1 MHFWSIGIDVL
12 RLKISRVLATMSVY
26 LHISLTQ
33 RLSVLCQL
41 RMSNVTGEMNELMK
55 QLDAANIQLGM
66 YFQHSSGE
74 AV

>member
-1 MHFWSIGIDVL
+1 
-12 RLKISRVLATMSVY
+12 MSVY